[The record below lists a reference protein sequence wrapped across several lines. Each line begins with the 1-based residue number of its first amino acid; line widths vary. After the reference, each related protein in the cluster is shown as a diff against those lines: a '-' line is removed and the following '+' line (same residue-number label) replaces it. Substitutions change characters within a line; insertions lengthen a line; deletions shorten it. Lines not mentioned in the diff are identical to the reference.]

1 VAPVNIVLKPAK
13 MTGKTSKITGEF
25 RALI

>member
-1 VAPVNIVLKPAK
+1 VNIVLKPAK